1 MVKSASHLKKAGE
14 EMRSSVLCWQCD
26 PGDVE
31 HVFPVVEKLAVE
43 STALPC
49 PLQAHRTDND
59 LIKVGA
65 VAVKQEKER
74 RILVEQK
81 VLCVR
86 GRILGKARPQL
97 RDQRLD
103 SRQDVRV
110 VRKRRVWLVHAH
122 APDGFSF
129 NKVRPEGLTFIRNT
143 LGQEGITITEMRY
156 RA

>member
-1 MVKSASHLKKAGE
+1 MVKSASHLKEAGE
-14 EMRSSVLCWQCD
+14 QVRCSVLRWQRD
-26 PGDVE
+26 TGDVE

-43 STALPC
+43 PAALLRA
-49 PLQAHRTDND
+49 LQAHGPDND

-74 RILVEQK
+74 HILVEQQ
-81 VLCVR
+81 VLCAS
-86 GRILGKARPQL
+86 GRTLGKARPQL
-97 RDQRLD
+97 WDKRLD
-103 SRQDVRV
+103 TRQDVRV

-122 APDGFSF
+122 TPDGLSF
-129 NKVRPEGLTFIRNT
+129 NKVRSEGLTFIRNT